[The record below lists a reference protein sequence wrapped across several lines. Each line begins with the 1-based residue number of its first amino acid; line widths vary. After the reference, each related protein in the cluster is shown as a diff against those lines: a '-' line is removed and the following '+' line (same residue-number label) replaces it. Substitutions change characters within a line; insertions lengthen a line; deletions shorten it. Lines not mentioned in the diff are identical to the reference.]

1 MKRTLSIV
9 TLAAIG
15 VVGLSVPGFTNNGG
29 APTGRS
35 GSPGSNN
42 NTCATGG
49 CHGGGPSISA
59 QTIDITSNIPA
70 TGFVENT
77 DYTITITAN
86 ANGSVGTKMG
96 FEASVENASGSHQ
109 GTITATDILTQ
120 KSGANFITHR
130 ASGTTPTAGS
140 SSWSFNWNSGTA
152 EDQSAVYVA
161 VNFANGNGTTSGD
174 AIGTAMLTL
183 DKASG
188 IGMEE
193 NAIANV
199 SVYPNPTAEHL
210 NISMETSSSVDYS
223 IIDLNGR
230 VVASG
235 NEENGEF
242 TISVSQ
248 LTSGNYILHLISESQ
263 AVTER
268 FTVK

>member
-1 MKRTLSIV
+1 MKRTLSII
-9 TLAAIG
+9 TLAAVG
-15 VVGLSVPGFTNNGG
+15 VVGLSLPGFTNNGG

-86 ANGSVGTKMG
+86 ANGSVGTKIG

-120 KSGANFITHR
+120 KTGANFITHR

-193 NAIANV
+193 NAIADV
-199 SVYPNPTAEHL
+199 SVYPNPTADYL
-210 NISMETSSSVDYS
+210 NISMETSSSVDYT
-223 IIDLNGR
+223 ILDLNGR
-230 VVASG
+230 VL
-235 NEENGEF
+235 ENGTSESSEF
-242 TISVSQ
+242 RIGVNRLSK
-248 LTSGNYILHLISESQ
+248 GNYILHLVSGSM
-263 AVTER
+263 ATTER